1 LIRDAINAINSGLD
15 KEKLNELVEPDKA
28 RNILKVM
35 EDVSDYM
42 DFKKVI
48 DLGLRVDHRDLSF
61 DRVILYSW
69 IREELQNVRENRV

>member
-1 LIRDAINAINSGLD
+1 MIRDAINAINSGLD